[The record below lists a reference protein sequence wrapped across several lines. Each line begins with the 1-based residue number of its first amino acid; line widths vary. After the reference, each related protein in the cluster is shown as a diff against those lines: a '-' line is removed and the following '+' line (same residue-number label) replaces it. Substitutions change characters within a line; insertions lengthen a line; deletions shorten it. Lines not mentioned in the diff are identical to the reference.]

1 MPQPLQPAAAGLPEA
16 PAAHHLGDLARSD
29 RRWNVYLETRSAG
42 DAVAG
47 RLHFVEGDLRR
58 STTWIFLESSE
69 ADILN
74 RFGDF
79 SPVELWR
86 LVESLVG

>member
-1 MPQPLQPAAAGLPEA
+1 MPQPLQPVAAGLPEA

-42 DAVAG
+42 GAVAG

-69 ADILN
+69 AEILN
-74 RFGDF
+74 RFSDF

-86 LVESLVG
+86 LVESLGG

>member
-1 MPQPLQPAAAGLPEA
+1 MPHPQQPAAAGLPEA

-42 DAVAG
+42 GAVAG
-47 RLHFVEGDLRR
+47 RLHFVEGEVRR

-69 ADILN
+69 ADILS

-86 LVESLVG
+86 LVESLDG

>member
-16 PAAHHLGDLARSD
+16 PAAHHLGELARSD

-42 DAVAG
+42 AAVAG

-58 STTWIFLESSE
+58 STTWIFLEASE
-69 ADILN
+69 AEILN

-86 LVESLVG
+86 LVESLGS

>member
-1 MPQPLQPAAAGLPEA
+1 MPQPQQPAAAGLPEA

-42 DAVAG
+42 DTVAG

-58 STTWIFLESSE
+58 STTWIFLESTE

-86 LVESLVG
+86 LVESLGG

>member
-1 MPQPLQPAAAGLPEA
+1 MPQPLQPVAAGLPEA
-16 PAAHHLGDLARSD
+16 PAAYHLGDLARSD
-29 RRWNVYLETRSAG
+29 RRWNVYLEARPVAG
-42 DAVAG
+42 AVSG
-47 RLHFVEGDLRR
+47 RLHFVEGEQRL
-58 STTWIFLESSE
+58 STTWIFLEPTE

-86 LVESLVG
+86 LVESLGG

>member
-1 MPQPLQPAAAGLPEA
+1 MPQPLQPVAAGLPEA
-16 PAAHHLGDLARSD
+16 PAANHLGDLARSD

-42 DAVAG
+42 TAVAG

-69 ADILN
+69 AEILN
-74 RFGDF
+74 RFSDF

-86 LVESLVG
+86 LVESLGG

>member
-1 MPQPLQPAAAGLPEA
+1 MPQPLQPVVAGLPEA

-42 DAVAG
+42 GAVAG

-69 ADILN
+69 AEILN

-86 LVESLVG
+86 LVESLGG

>member
-16 PAAHHLGDLARSD
+16 PAAHHIGDLARSD

-42 DAVAG
+42 GAVAG

-58 STTWIFLESSE
+58 STTWIFLESTE
-69 ADILN
+69 GDILN

-86 LVESLVG
+86 LVESLGG